1 MHNSSQFV
9 DRKFGRAPSREISPD
24 FSAPNE
30 TADKVKNFDGLR
42 ATSGLGA
49 DPFCEPEEKWG
60 GGRREALERYEQTES
75 YFSPIELE
83 YIDEKLFR

>member
-1 MHNSSQFV
+1 MADRLSFSKVHNSSQFV

-30 TADKVKNFDGLR
+30 TADKVKNFDGLP

-49 DPFCEPEEKWG
+49 DPFCEPEERWG
-60 GGRREALERYEQTES
+60 KRSSDTSKRNRIFL
-75 YFSPIELE
+75 P
-83 YIDEKLFR
+83 